1 MFDHK
6 NAEGDWEQ
14 QVSEFV
20 EAPSVGTLLSSSQEE
35 PLDCV
40 QVTQKRVAESKV
52 SVYMVMLYSQEK
64 NISKDATLKFV
75 DREISLWNNWQFYR
89 VIYSWHLM
97 RSMINTNLQLN
108 ININNSLLY
117 EARLWN
123 P

>member
-20 EAPSVGTLLSSSQEE
+20 EAPSFGTLLSSSQEE

-89 VIYSWHLM
+89 VIYFWHLM

-108 ININNSLLY
+108 ININNSLFY